1 VTTHGWL
8 APGKLAIGVTA
19 GASTPDNIVGHVIE
33 RLLEIRGIT
42 PDAQPAHPLAP
53 SPTRA

>member
-1 VTTHGWL
+1 L

-33 RLLEIRGIT
+33 RLLEIRGIALDESA
-42 PDAQPAHPLAP
+42 PIPAAP